1 MPIAGLTIIGE
12 RINPGFRSTEALF
25 EKEDISAIQALAVR
39 QANCGAR
46 FLNVNAGTKALN
58 NPQFMVEVVRAV
70 QAVVDIPLSLDCP
83 DFDVLKAVLEAYE
96 PAKARDEKPIINSIS
111 ESRWHLA
118 DLLKVRPCRAILMA
132 SEQVRDGRM
141 LPNRNGAEV
150 HETARRMAL
159 RLAGEYGTRNEDLFV
174 DVSIATLAADTEG
187 LIQMALDGTRL
198 VRQDPALVRIHIMGG
213 LSNLPQHLPEKAV
226 DGSDL
231 RLQLECAFLTV
242 AMPLGFDTILGTP
255 WRAYQLLPPDN
266 FVLREFRRIVALRD
280 SDALMAMV
288 ALYQAE

>member
-1 MPIAGLTIIGE
+1 MPIADLTIIGE

-118 DLLKVRPCRAILMA
+118 DLLKIRPCRAILMA

-150 HETARRMAL
+150 HEAARRMAL
-159 RLAGEYGTRNEDLFV
+159 RLAGEYSARNEDLFV

-198 VRQDPALVRIHIMGG
+198 VRQDPALVGIHIMGG

>member
-118 DLLKVRPCRAILMA
+118 DLLKIRPCRAILMA

>member
-118 DLLKVRPCRAILMA
+118 DLLKIRPCRAILMA

-150 HETARRMAL
+150 HEAARRMAL
-159 RLAGEYGTRNEDLFV
+159 RLAGEYGARNEDLFV

-198 VRQDPALVRIHIMGG
+198 VRQDPALVGIHIMGG

>member
-70 QAVVDIPLSLDCP
+70 QAVADIPLSLDCP

-118 DLLKVRPCRAILMA
+118 DLLKIRPCRAILMA

-150 HETARRMAL
+150 HEAARRMAL
-159 RLAGEYGTRNEDLFV
+159 RLAGEYSARNEDLFV

-198 VRQDPALVRIHIMGG
+198 VRQDPALVGIHIMGG

>member
-118 DLLKVRPCRAILMA
+118 DLLKIRPCRAILMA

-150 HETARRMAL
+150 HEAARRMAL
-159 RLAGEYGTRNEDLFV
+159 RLAGEYSARNEDLFV

-198 VRQDPALVRIHIMGG
+198 VRQDPALVGIHIMGG

-288 ALYQAE
+288 ALYQTE

>member
-118 DLLKVRPCRAILMA
+118 DLLKIRPCRAILMA

-150 HETARRMAL
+150 HEAARRMAL
-159 RLAGEYGTRNEDLFV
+159 RLAGEYSARNEDLFV

-198 VRQDPALVRIHIMGG
+198 VRQDPALVGIHIMGG

>member
-150 HETARRMAL
+150 HEAARRMAL
-159 RLAGEYGTRNEDLFV
+159 RLAGEYSARNEDLFV

>member
-198 VRQDPALVRIHIMGG
+198 VRQDPALVGIHIMGG

>member
-118 DLLKVRPCRAILMA
+118 DLLKIRPCRAILMA

-150 HETARRMAL
+150 HEAARRMAL
-159 RLAGEYGTRNEDLFV
+159 RLAGEYSARNEDLFV

>member
-70 QAVVDIPLSLDCP
+70 QAVADIPLSLDCP

-118 DLLKVRPCRAILMA
+118 DLLKIRPCRAILMA

-150 HETARRMAL
+150 HEAARRMAL
-159 RLAGEYGTRNEDLFV
+159 RLAGEYSARNEDLFV

-198 VRQDPALVRIHIMGG
+198 VRQDPALVGIHIMGG

-288 ALYQAE
+288 ALYQTE